1 MFSEKKLIDFTKV
14 SDSPIDDFV
23 IENGYVSYK
32 GIQEVVKIPG
42 FINGQVVKGIS
53 RGAFEESDVLAVSF
67 PDSVIELCDSAF
79 YSCIDLEQIDFNEGL
94 IKVGKHCFQSCESLN
109 SVSFPKSLK
118 IIESY
123 AFDECVQLK
132 EILFNGNIEHIGA
145 YAFSETRVVSVSLP
159 EGLTFLGNCL
169 FSNCDSLIYVDLPS
183 TLQHIGAHSFSYCQ
197 KLRYILIPE
206 NVESIGPNAFEEC
219 SNIEVVILP
228 KKLPRFTENSF
239 SGMPYVD
246 NLVSIHSK
254 KRNVIV
260 ESNQQYFNDAT
271 NNILTILSQLNL
283 TAETSKSTSIKNDV
297 VHKYPLKDVV
307 PAMKYIRLKEQEFNE
322 FYFNFR
328 KDTCSELGIPM
339 NQ

>member
-1 MFSEKKLIDFTKV
+1 MPFSEKKLIDFTQV
-14 SDSPIDDFV
+14 NDSPTDDFV
-23 IENGYVSYK
+23 IESGYVSYK
-32 GIQEVVKIPG
+32 GTQEVVKIPAL
-42 FINGQVVKGIS
+42 INGQVVRGIS
-53 RGAFEESDVLAVSF
+53 RGAFEESGVIAVSF

-79 YSCIDLEQIDFNEGL
+79 DSCIDLKQIDFNEGL
-94 IKVGKHCFQSCESLN
+94 IKVGNYCFQSCWFLN

-123 AFDECVQLK
+123 AFDECIRLK
-132 EILFNGNIEHIGA
+132 EILFNGDIEHIGA
-145 YAFSETRVVSVSLP
+145 YAFSETSVVSVSLP

-169 FSNCDSLIYVDLPS
+169 FSNCYSLIYVDLPS
-183 TLQHIGAHSFSYCQ
+183 TLKHIGAHSFSNCK

-206 NVESIGPNAFEEC
+206 NVESVGPNAFEEC

-228 KKLPRFTENSF
+228 KKLPKFAENSF

-260 ESNQQYFNDAT
+260 ESTQQYFNIDS
-271 NNILTILSQLNL
+271 ILTILSQLNP
-283 TAETSKSTSIKNDV
+283 TAKTSTSTRNDV
-297 VHKYPLKDVV
+297 VHKFPLKEVV
-307 PAMKYIRLKEQEFNE
+307 PAMKYIRLKEHEFNE
-322 FYFNFR
+322 FYLKLR
-328 KDTCSELGIPM
+328 EDICSEVGIPM